1 MRLWLSK
8 RLTPCLA
15 MEAHGDARWR
25 EGFVLGITT
34 GLVFCTYALVV
45 YKIQKGVTLADKLGA
60 IIQKIS

>member
-1 MRLWLSK
+1 MV
-8 RLTPCLA
+8 

-25 EGFVLGITT
+25 EGFIVGITS

-45 YKIQKGVTLADKLGA
+45 YKIQKGITLADKLGA